1 MDDHQMLIDGI
12 KALLSG
18 QNQFVVIGESNNGKL
33 AVQEI
38 QRLQPDIILTD
49 INMPEMDGIELTK
62 EVKKNNA
69 STKVIALSMYGE
81 RGIITDMLKAGV
93 DGYILKNTGKEELI
107 RALSK
112 ISNGGIYFSDEVN
125 VEMMKSHVEET
136 KEIPLTAREIEIVE
150 LIAKE
155 YTNAQI
161 GGELFI
167 SERTVETH
175 RKNIFRKTDTK
186 SVIGLLK
193 WAVDKKII
201 QPIK

>member
-1 MDDHQMLIDGI
+1 MLIDGI

-18 QNQFVVIGESNNGKL
+18 QEQFVVIGESNNGKF

-38 QRLQPDIILTD
+38 QKLQPDIILTD

-69 STKVIALSMYGE
+69 SIKVIALSMFGE
-81 RGIITDMLKAGV
+81 RGIISDMLKAGV

-125 VEMMKSHVEET
+125 VEMMKSHVEEI

-193 WAVDKKII
+193 WAIDKKII
-201 QPIK
+201 EPIK